1 MTGVPVLTAVSDA
14 QWEADLVSALRGSDH
29 GVTVVRRCVDLA
41 DLLAVAASGL
51 ARAVVL
57 SADLRRL
64 DRDALVRL
72 AVAKVAVVGLV
83 AAGDESAER
92 RLRQLGIDHV
102 LAHDAGPVQVTA
114 AVVAA
119 VAELAAAPARGRPV
133 RDLGDPASAL
143 PDPPEQ
149 PGPAED
155 LTAGLGRLVAV
166 WGPTGAP
173 GRTTVAVNVAAE
185 LAEFGETVLL
195 VDADTYGGV
204 VAQSLGLLDE
214 SPGLA
219 SACRQANA
227 GSLDVPAL
235 SRLAVEVRP
244 GLRVLTGVSRADRWP
259 ELRPAALDVVLRLAR
274 QLASVIVADCGFCL
288 ETDEELAYDTAAPR
302 RNGATLAVLDAAD
315 TVIAVSAAD
324 PVGLQRYVR
333 ALADLGEAVPDRT
346 PLTVVNR
353 LRKGVVGPG
362 DPRREIAGALERYA
376 GVSTVHVI
384 PEDRE
389 ALDAAMAAGR
399 SLAES
404 APSSAARRAI
414 RDLAASLIG
423 RRPPTSRRRLA
434 SRL

>member
-1 MTGVPVLTAVSDA
+1 VTGVPVLTAVSDA

-41 DLLAVAASGL
+41 DLLAAAAAGL

-83 AAGDESAER
+83 AAGDEPAER
-92 RLRQLGIDHV
+92 RLRQLGIEHV
-102 LAHDAGPVQVTA
+102 LAHDAGPAQVTA

-119 VAELAAAPARGRPV
+119 VADLAATPMRNRAG
-133 RDLGDPASAL
+133 RDLGDPASSL

-149 PGPAED
+149 PATDDD
-155 LTAGLGRLVAV
+155 LSAGLGRLVAV

-173 GRTTVAVNVAAE
+173 GRTTVAVNLAAE

-195 VDADTYGGV
+195 IDVDTFGGV

-214 SPGLA
+214 SPGVA

-227 GSLDVPAL
+227 GSLDIPAL

-244 GLRVLTGVSRADRWP
+244 GLRVLTGISRADRWP
-259 ELRPAALDVVLRLAR
+259 ELRPAALDVVLRMAR
-274 QLASVIVADCGFCL
+274 QLATVIVADCGFSL
-288 ETDEELAYDTAAPR
+288 EQDEELAYDTAAPR

-315 TVIAVSAAD
+315 TVVAVSAAD

-333 ALADLGEAVPDRT
+333 ALADLAEAVPGRT

-399 SLAES
+399 ALAES
-404 APSSAARRAI
+404 APSSPARRAI
-414 RDLAASLIG
+414 RELAASLIG
-423 RRPPTSRRRLA
+423 RRQPGSRRRLA
-434 SRL
+434 KRL

>member
-1 MTGVPVLTAVSDA
+1 VTGVPVLTAVSDS

-41 DLLAVAASGL
+41 DLLAAAASGL

-102 LAHDAGPVQVTA
+102 LGHDAGPAQVTA

-119 VAELAAAPARGRPV
+119 VADLATSPARGRPA
-133 RDLGDPASAL
+133 RDLGDPASSL
-143 PDPPEQ
+143 PDPPEE
-149 PGPAED
+149 PGTDDD

-173 GRTTVAVNVAAE
+173 GRTTVAVNLAAE
-185 LAEFGETVLL
+185 LAELGETVLL
-195 VDADTYGGV
+195 IDVDTYGGV

-244 GLRVLTGVSRADRWP
+244 GLRVLTGISRADRWP
-259 ELRPAALDVVLRLAR
+259 ELRPAALDVVLRMAR

-288 ETDEELAYDTAAPR
+288 EQDEELAYDTAAPR

-315 TVIAVSAAD
+315 TVVAVSAAD

-384 PEDRE
+384 PDDRE

-414 RDLAASLIG
+414 RELAASLIG

>member
-1 MTGVPVLTAVSDA
+1 VSAVPVLTAVSDA
-14 QWEADLVSALRGSDH
+14 RWEADLVSALRGSDH

-41 DLLAVAASGL
+41 DLLAAAASGL

-83 AAGDESAER
+83 AAGDEAAER
-92 RLRQLGIDHV
+92 RLRQLGVDHV
-102 LAHDAGPVQVTA
+102 LAHDAGPAHVTA
-114 AVVAA
+114 LVVSAIA
-119 VAELAAAPARGRPV
+119 QLATTPAPGRAI
-133 RDLGDPASAL
+133 RDLGDPAAAM
-143 PDPPEQ
+143 PDPPGQ
-149 PGPAED
+149 PDSADD
-155 LTAGLGRLVAV
+155 LVAGQGRLIAV

-173 GRTTVAVNVAAE
+173 GRTTVAVNVATE
-185 LAEFGETVLL
+185 LAELGVSVLL
-195 VDADTYGGV
+195 VDVDTYGGV

-219 SACRQANA
+219 AACRQANA
-227 GSLDVPAL
+227 GTLDVPAL
-235 SRLAVEVRP
+235 NRLAVEVRP
-244 GLRVLTGVSRADRWP
+244 GLRVLTGISRADRWP

-274 QLASVIVADCGFCL
+274 QLASVTVADCGFCL
-288 ETDEELAYDTAAPR
+288 EQDEELAYDTAAPR

-315 TVIAVSAAD
+315 TVVAVSAAD
-324 PVGLQRYVR
+324 PIGLQRYVR
-333 ALADLGEAVPDRT
+333 ALADLGEAVPGRL

-353 LRKGVVGPG
+353 LRKRVVGPG

-376 GVSTVHVI
+376 GVSTLHVI
-384 PEDRE
+384 PDDPD
-389 ALDAAMAAGR
+389 ALDAAVAAGR
-399 SLAES
+399 SLVES

-414 RDLAASLIG
+414 RELAGSLIG

-434 SRL
+434 SRR

>member
-1 MTGVPVLTAVSDA
+1 VSGVPVLTAVSDA
-14 QWEADLVSALRGSDH
+14 RWEADLVSALRGSDH

-41 DLLAVAASGL
+41 DLLAAAASGL

-72 AVAKVAVVGLV
+72 SVARVAVVGLV

-92 RLRQLGIDHV
+92 RLRQLGVGNV
-102 LAHDAGPVQVTA
+102 LGHDAGPTQVTA

-119 VAELAAAPARGRPV
+119 IAELAAGPAVDRPA

-143 PDPPEQ
+143 PYPPDRLVS
-149 PGPAED
+149 ED
-155 LTAGLGRLVAV
+155 DLAAGLGRLIAV

-173 GRTTVAVNVAAE
+173 GRTTIAVNIAAE
-185 LAEFGETVLL
+185 LAELGETVLL
-195 VDADTYGGV
+195 VDVDTYGGV

-214 SPGLA
+214 APGLA

-227 GSLDVPAL
+227 GTLDVAAL
-235 SRLAVEVRP
+235 NRLAVEVRP
-244 GLRVLTGVSRADRWP
+244 GLRVLTGISRSDRWP

-274 QLASVIVADCGFCL
+274 QLVSVTVADCGFCL
-288 ETDEELAYDTAAPR
+288 EQDEELAYDTAAPR

-315 TVIAVSAAD
+315 TVVAVSAAD

-333 ALADLGEAVPDRT
+333 ALADLGEAVPGRAV
-346 PLTVVNR
+346 LTVVNR
-353 LRKGVVGPG
+353 LRKGFFGPG
-362 DPRREIAGALERYA
+362 NPRREIAGALERYA
-376 GVSTVHVI
+376 GVATVHVI
-384 PEDRE
+384 PDDPE
-389 ALDAAMAAGR
+389 ALDAAVAAGR
-399 SLAES
+399 SLVEV

-414 RDLAASLIG
+414 RDLAGSLIG

-434 SRL
+434 GRL

>member
-1 MTGVPVLTAVSDA
+1 VSGVPVLTAVSDA
-14 QWEADLVSALRGSDH
+14 RWEADLVSALRGSDH

-83 AAGDESAER
+83 ASGDESAER
-92 RLRQLGIDHV
+92 RLRQLGVSQV
-102 LAHDAGPVQVTA
+102 LAHDAGPAQVTA
-114 AVVAA
+114 AVVSA
-119 VAELAAAPARGRPV
+119 VAELASTPARGRAS

-143 PDPPEQ
+143 PGPPEDEE
-149 PGPAED
+149 PAGD
-155 LTAGLGRLVAV
+155 LAAGLGRLVGV

-185 LAEFGETVLL
+185 LAELGETVLL
-195 VDADTYGGV
+195 VDVDTYGGV

-219 SACRQANA
+219 AACRQANA
-227 GSLDVPAL
+227 GTLDVPAL
-235 SRLAVEVRP
+235 NRLAVEVRP
-244 GLRVLTGVSRADRWP
+244 GLRVLTGISRADRWP
-259 ELRPAALDVVLRLAR
+259 ELRPAALEVVLRLAR
-274 QLASVIVADCGFCL
+274 HLATVTVADCGFCL

-302 RNGATLAVLDAAD
+302 RNGATLTVLDAAD

-333 ALADLGEAVPDRT
+333 ALGDLAEAVPGRT

-353 LRKGVVGPG
+353 LRKTVVGPG

-376 GVSTVHVI
+376 GVSSLHVI
-384 PEDRE
+384 PADPD

-399 SLAES
+399 SLAEA

-414 RDLAASLIG
+414 RELAGSLVG
-423 RRPPTSRRRLA
+423 RRPATPRRRLA

>member
-1 MTGVPVLTAVSDA
+1 VL
-14 QWEADLVSALRGSDH
+14 G
-29 GVTVVRRCVDLA
+29 
-41 DLLAVAASGL
+41 
-51 ARAVVL
+51 
-57 SADLRRL
+57 
-64 DRDALVRL
+64 
-72 AVAKVAVVGLV
+72 
-83 AAGDESAER
+83 
-92 RLRQLGIDHV
+92 
-102 LAHDAGPVQVTA
+102 HDAGPAQVSA

-119 VAELAAAPARGRPV
+119 IAELAAAPAGRRPV

-143 PDPPEQ
+143 PDPPDRSVSE
-149 PGPAED
+149 AD
-155 LTAGLGRLVAV
+155 VAAGLGRLIAV

-173 GRTTVAVNVAAE
+173 GRSTIAVNVAAV
-185 LAEFGETVLL
+185 LAELGETVLL
-195 VDADTYGGV
+195 VDVDTYGGV

-227 GSLDVPAL
+227 GTLDVPAL
-235 SRLAVEVRP
+235 SRLAVEIRP
-244 GLRVLTGVSRADRWP
+244 GLRVLTGISRADRWP
-259 ELRPAALDVVLRLAR
+259 ELRPAALDIVLRLAR
-274 QLASVIVADCGFCL
+274 HLASVTVADCGFCL
-288 ETDEELAYDTAAPR
+288 EQDEELAYDTAAPR

-315 TVIAVSAAD
+315 TVLAVSAAD

-333 ALADLGEAVPDRT
+333 ALADLGEAVPGRAV
-346 PLTVVNR
+346 LTVVNR

-376 GVSTVHVI
+376 GVSSVQVI

-399 SLAES
+399 SLVES

-414 RDLAASLIG
+414 RELAASLVG
-423 RRPPTSRRRLA
+423 RRPPSSRRRLV

>member
-1 MTGVPVLTAVSDA
+1 VTGVPVLTAVCDA
-14 QWEADLVSALRGSDH
+14 EWEADLVSALRGSDH

-41 DLLAVAASGL
+41 DLLAAAASGL

-83 AAGDESAER
+83 AAGDEAAER

-102 LAHDAGPVQVTA
+102 LGHDAAPAQVSA

-119 VAELAAAPARGRPV
+119 VAELAASPKPGRPV
-133 RDLGDPASAL
+133 RDLGDPSSAL
-143 PDPPEQ
+143 PEPPE
-149 PGPAED
+149 PFATDDDVAPR
-155 LTAGLGRLVAV
+155 LGRLIAV

-173 GRTTVAVNVAAE
+173 GRTTVAVNLAAE
-185 LAEFGETVLL
+185 LAELGESVLL
-195 VDADTYGGV
+195 VDVDSYGGV

-244 GLRVLTGVSRADRWP
+244 GLRVLTGISRSDRWP
-259 ELRPAALDVVLRLAR
+259 ELRPAALDVVLSLAR
-274 QLASVIVADCGFCL
+274 QLASVVVADCGFCL
-288 ETDEELAYDTAAPR
+288 EQDEELAYDTAAPR

-315 TVIAVSAAD
+315 TVVAVSAAD

-333 ALADLGEAVPDRT
+333 ALADLAEAVPDRA

-389 ALDAAMAAGR
+389 ALDTAMAAGR
-399 SLAES
+399 SLAEA

-414 RDLAASLIG
+414 RDLAGSLIG
-423 RRPPTSRRRLA
+423 RRPAASRRRIA
-434 SRL
+434 SRF

>member
-1 MTGVPVLTAVSDA
+1 VTGVPVLTAVSDA
-14 QWEADLVSALRGSDH
+14 RWEADLVSALRGSDH

-41 DLLAVAASGL
+41 DLLAAAASGL

-72 AVAKVAVVGLV
+72 SVARVAVVGLV

-92 RLRQLGIDHV
+92 RLRQLGVDHV
-102 LAHDAGPVQVTA
+102 LGHDAGPAQVSA

-119 VAELAAAPARGRPV
+119 IAELAAAPAGRRPV

-143 PDPPEQ
+143 PDPPDRSVSE
-149 PGPAED
+149 AD
-155 LTAGLGRLVAV
+155 VAAGLGRLIAV

-173 GRTTVAVNVAAE
+173 GRSTIAVNVAAE
-185 LAEFGETVLL
+185 LAELGETVLL
-195 VDADTYGGV
+195 VDVDTYGGV

-227 GSLDVPAL
+227 GTLDVPAL
-235 SRLAVEVRP
+235 SRLAVEIRP
-244 GLRVLTGVSRADRWP
+244 GLRVLTGISRADRWP
-259 ELRPAALDVVLRLAR
+259 ELRPAALDIVLRLAR
-274 QLASVIVADCGFCL
+274 HLASVTVADCGFCL
-288 ETDEELAYDTAAPR
+288 EQDEELAYDTAAPR

-315 TVIAVSAAD
+315 TVLAVSAAD

-333 ALADLGEAVPDRT
+333 ALADLGEAVPGRAV
-346 PLTVVNR
+346 LTVVNR

-376 GVSTVHVI
+376 GVSSVQVI

-399 SLAES
+399 SLVES

-414 RDLAASLIG
+414 RELAASLVG
-423 RRPPTSRRRLA
+423 RRPPSSRRRLV

>member
-1 MTGVPVLTAVSDA
+1 VSGVPVLTAVSDA
-14 QWEADLVSALRGSDH
+14 RWEADLVSALRGSDQ

-41 DLLAVAASGL
+41 DLLAAAASGL

-72 AVAKVAVVGLV
+72 SVARVAVVGLV

-92 RLRQLGIDHV
+92 RLRQLGVGHV
-102 LAHDAGPVQVTA
+102 LGHDAGPAQVTA

-119 VAELAAAPARGRPV
+119 ISELAAGPARDRPP

-143 PDPPEQ
+143 PYPPD
-149 PGPAED
+149 GPVSDDDLAAE
-155 LTAGLGRLVAV
+155 LGRLIAV

-173 GRTTVAVNVAAE
+173 GRTMIAVNVAAE
-185 LAEFGETVLL
+185 LAELGETVLL
-195 VDADTYGGV
+195 VDVDTYGGV

-227 GSLDVPAL
+227 GTLDVPAL
-235 SRLAVEVRP
+235 NRLAVEVRP
-244 GLRVLTGVSRADRWP
+244 GLRVLTGISRSNRWP

-274 QLASVIVADCGFCL
+274 QLASVTVADCGFCL
-288 ETDEELAYDTAAPR
+288 EQDEELAYDTAAPR

-315 TVIAVSAAD
+315 TVVAVSAAD

-333 ALADLGEAVPDRT
+333 ALADLGEAVPGRAA
-346 PLTVVNR
+346 LTVVNR

-376 GVSTVHVI
+376 GVSSVHVI
-384 PEDRE
+384 PDDPD
-389 ALDAAMAAGR
+389 ALDAALAAGR
-399 SLAES
+399 SLVEV

-414 RDLAASLIG
+414 RDLAG
-423 RRPPTSRRRLA
+423 RLVGRLPPTSRRRLA
-434 SRL
+434 GHL